1 MDTPKEFQIL
11 VRRKIPY
18 ISEGLWSIV
27 AVLFIIMFLLYFF
40 MLPTKNAPD
49 EMATAYYILVVPEWL
64 KRLSAFAFVGLIIFI
79 PLYYAARLNMPALL
93 TLSDDTI
100 FIKGKK
106 IDLTIPCKNIKR
118 IYFNDLMNLLRR
130 PKDKMQIVIQQ
141 KSSKT
146 TVFLLA
152 NYDETDFALDTF
164 SKINSAEF
172 AFYENNM
179 VTHHD
184 DDE

>member
-1 MDTPKEFQIL
+1 MDKPKEFQIL

-27 AVLFIIMFLLYFF
+27 AALFLIMLLLYLF

-49 EMATAYYILVVPEWL
+49 EMSTAYYILVVPEWL
-64 KRLSAFAFVGLIIFI
+64 KKLSSFAFVGLIIFI
-79 PLYYAARLNMPALL
+79 PLYFAARLNKPAIL

-106 IDLTIPCKNIKR
+106 LDLAIPFKNIKR
-118 IYFNDLMNLLRR
+118 IYFNDLMNFLRQ
-130 PKDKMQIVIQQ
+130 PKNKMQIVIQQ
-141 KSSKT
+141 KSNKS

-152 NYDETDFALDTF
+152 NYDEADNALDTF
-164 SKINSAEF
+164 SKVNNAEF
-172 AFYENNM
+172 AFYDDNI
-179 VTHHD
+179 VTLHD
-184 DDE
+184 DE

>member
-18 ISEGLWSIV
+18 ISEGLWGIV
-27 AVLFIIMFLLYFF
+27 AFLLIIMFLLYIF
-40 MLPTKNAPD
+40 MLPTKNASE

-64 KRLSAFAFVGLIIFI
+64 KKISAFAFVGLIIFI
-79 PLYYAARLNMPALL
+79 PLYFSARLNKPALL

-106 IDLTIPCKNIKR
+106 IDLAIPFKNIKR
-118 IYFNDLMNLLRR
+118 IYFNDLMNLLRK

-141 KSSKT
+141 KSNKT

-152 NYDETDFALDTF
+152 NYDETDLALETF
-164 SKINSAEF
+164 SKINNAEF
-172 AFYENNM
+172 AFYENNIA
-179 VTHHD
+179 TNHD
-184 DDE
+184 DK